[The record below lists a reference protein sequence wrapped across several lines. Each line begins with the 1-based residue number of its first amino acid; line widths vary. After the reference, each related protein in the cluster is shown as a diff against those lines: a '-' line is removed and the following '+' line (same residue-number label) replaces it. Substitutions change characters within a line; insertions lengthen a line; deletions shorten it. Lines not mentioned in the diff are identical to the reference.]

1 MLNFPFS
8 DCKSELR
15 WVEKYLIVAVPTWAM
30 VLKALFKQ
38 IWGETLDRMEMFGY
52 DDWLPILLERI
63 PLEELPPGGYRDYV
77 T

>member
-1 MLNFPFS
+1 
-8 DCKSELR
+8 
-15 WVEKYLIVAVPTWAM
+15 M

-52 DDWLPILLERI
+52 DDWLPVLLDRI
-63 PLEELPPGGYRDYV
+63 PLEELPLHGYREYV